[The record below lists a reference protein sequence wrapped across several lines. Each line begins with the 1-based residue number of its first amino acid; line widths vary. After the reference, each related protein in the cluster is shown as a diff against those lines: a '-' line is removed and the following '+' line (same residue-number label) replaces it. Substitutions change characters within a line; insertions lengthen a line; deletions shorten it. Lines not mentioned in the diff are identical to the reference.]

1 MRCSTSEVCFPINV
15 ILVRIGWYAAYPLS
29 YRHLEQIRKEC
40 DISVDRPSINR
51 WAIRFLPLIEK
62 MGRKHKR
69 PVGGS
74 SRMDE
79 TDIKIKGV
87 SKPLPRCRQARQYCR
102 LPADGHAP
110 HDTAKSCF
118 GKTMSA
124 NGTPDMVAMDR
135 SGPNRAAID
144 EIDAGLA
151 VLITVR
157 QVKYLNN
164 IAEQNHRAT
173 KRIIRPMLDFK

>member
-1 MRCSTSEVCFPINV
+1 
-15 ILVRIGWYAAYPLS
+15 
-29 YRHLEQIRKEC
+29 
-40 DISVDRPSINR
+40 
-51 WAIRFLPLIEK
+51 
-62 MGRKHKR
+62 MGRKHER

-87 SKPLPRCRQARQYCR
+87 WKPLPRCRQARQYCR

-110 HDTAKSCF
+110 HNTAKSCF

-124 NGTPDMVAMDR
+124 SGTPDMVAMDR

-144 EIDAGLA
+144 EINAGLVVEGGECILRLTLRLQAA
-151 VLITVR
+151 VGNGLVGHT
-157 QVKYLNN
+157 
-164 IAEQNHRAT
+164 ET
-173 KRIIRPMLDFK
+173 